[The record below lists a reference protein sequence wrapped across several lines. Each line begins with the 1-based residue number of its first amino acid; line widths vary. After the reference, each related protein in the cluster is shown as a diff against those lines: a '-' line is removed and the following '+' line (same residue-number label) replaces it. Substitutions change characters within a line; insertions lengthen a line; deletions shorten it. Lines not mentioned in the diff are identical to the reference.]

1 LDILS
6 RYKNYNGPEGNSPT
20 SAQYTES
27 YSTSATTRPNIE
39 DINLNNNL
47 DFRESYYQYVVN
59 LNPTEVNSSNVG
71 NNYITN
77 VLETSVRTPNGENR
91 PVKWYQFKIP
101 IRDPEKIIGNINDF
115 KSIRFM
121 RMFMKGFNEPVVL
134 RFAQLQL
141 VRGEWR
147 KYDGSLLS
155 LGDFIGTDDNTT
167 SFIISAVNIEE

>member
-1 LDILS
+1 MCL
-6 RYKNYNGPEGNSPT
+6 K
-20 SAQYTES
+20 Q
-27 YSTSATTRPNIE
+27 
-39 DINLNNNL
+39 
-47 DFRESYYQYVVN
+47 
-59 LNPTEVNSSNVG
+59 
-71 NNYITN
+71 
-77 VLETSVRTPNGENR
+77 VLERQME
-91 PVKWYQFKIP
+91 KIP

-167 SFIISAVNIEE
+167 SFIISAVNI